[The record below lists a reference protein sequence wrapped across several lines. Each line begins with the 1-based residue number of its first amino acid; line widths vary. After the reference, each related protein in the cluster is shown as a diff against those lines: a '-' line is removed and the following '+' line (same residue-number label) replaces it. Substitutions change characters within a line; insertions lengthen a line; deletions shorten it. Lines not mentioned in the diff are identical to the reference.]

1 MHHTAPAGMQNRK
14 RAFSLLTLL
23 YVAMIV
29 YGSLYPF
36 SGWRAAIEPRFSF
49 LTDPFPYHISGA
61 DVLTNILAYLP
72 LGILLVWT
80 LETRSRML
88 SLMCAVML
96 GGVLSF
102 TMESVQMFLPSRVS
116 SNVDLLTNLAGTL
129 IGGALGLAFHPKSEF
144 SLWLKTIRDEWF
156 LPGPGSGVV
165 IATFAL
171 WILSQ
176 LSPFVPSMDVSSI
189 AQGLAPIWRPQSA
202 FSLLKVASYA
212 MNVAGIGL
220 MMAVVGRS
228 ERRIKSAFVF
238 CVMLMLLLKPFIVT
252 RQLSREALFGL
263 VCAGLLLSILPNR
276 KPLQVLLAMLFI
288 FGGFI
293 VAELTPAGDSFHPFN
308 WIPFAGQIDDTVGGF
323 GSILDG
329 VWPFVALAGLT
340 ILGFGV
346 RRKPMLWS
354 GGVLLIG
361 VFALEWMQQ
370 SVPGRY
376 GDVTVLVLAAI
387 GWTVP
392 WLFVSVRGEKSVD
405 HRVRRIRHRAVDL

>member
-1 MHHTAPAGMQNRK
+1 M
-14 RAFSLLTLL
+14 
-23 YVAMIV
+23 
-29 YGSLYPF
+29 
-36 SGWRAAIEPRFSF
+36 
-49 LTDPFPYHISGA
+49 
-61 DVLTNILAYLP
+61 
-72 LGILLVWT
+72 
-80 LETRSRML
+80 
-88 SLMCAVML
+88 
-96 GGVLSF
+96 
-102 TMESVQMFLPSRVS
+102 
-116 SNVDLLTNLAGTL
+116 
-129 IGGALGLAFHPKSEF
+129 
-144 SLWLKTIRDEWF
+144 
-156 LPGPGSGVV
+156 
-165 IATFAL
+165 
-171 WILSQ
+171 
-176 LSPFVPSMDVSSI
+176 
-189 AQGLAPIWRPQSA
+189 AQALAPIWRSQSA
-202 FSLLKVASYA
+202 FSLFKVASYG
-212 MNVAGIGL
+212 MNLAGIGL

-238 CVMLMLLLKPFIVT
+238 CVMLVLLLKPFIVT

-263 VCAGLLLSILPNR
+263 VFAGLLLSILPNR

-293 VAELTPAGDSFHPFN
+293 VAELTPAGGSFHPFN

-354 GGVLLIG
+354 GGALLIG

-376 GDVTVLVLAAI
+376 GDVTVLILAAI

-392 WLFVSVRGEKSVD
+392 WLFVSVRGERSVG
-405 HRVRRIRHRAVDL
+405 HRARRIRHRAADL